1 MAYVQERKSGKR
13 KSQVADGVDLLSL
26 FLQNPDV
33 FTDEVIV
40 DELRDFFGAATI
52 TTQYATQTLITHLA

>member
-1 MAYVQERKSGKR
+1 MQERKSGKR
-13 KSQVADGVDLLSL
+13 KSQVADGADLLSL

-40 DELRDFFGAATI
+40 DELGDFFSAATI
-52 TTQYATQTLITHLA
+52 TSQYAIQTLITHLA